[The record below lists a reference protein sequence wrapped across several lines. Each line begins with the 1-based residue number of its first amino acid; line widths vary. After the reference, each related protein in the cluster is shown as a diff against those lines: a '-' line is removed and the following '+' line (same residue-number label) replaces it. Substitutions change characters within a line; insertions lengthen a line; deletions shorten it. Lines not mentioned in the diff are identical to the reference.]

1 MTGQAIAGVL
11 PCIAQIVSVLSVP
24 ENDAPNMTAGQ
35 ESPKS
40 AFAYFLAS
48 MLVSAITL
56 VAFLFL
62 LKNTASKS
70 AIKATTN
77 GIEDAEE
84 EETVVGLWILFR
96 KLRFMALAIF
106 LSFAITMVFPIFT
119 QAILSVHPKDTAPRL
134 LKPACFIPLAF
145 LVWNVGDLAGRLV
158 TAVPRSTLVYW
169 PRTLFLLSVLR
180 LVFVPLYL
188 LCNVHGK
195 GAAVN
200 SDAFYLIIV
209 QLLFGFTNGY
219 IGSNCMMGIGVWVDP
234 EEREAAGGF
243 MGLMLVGGLAV
254 GSLFSFFAS

>member
-24 ENDAPNMTAGQ
+24 EKDTPNMNAGQ

-40 AFAYFLAS
+40 AFAYFLTS
-48 MLVSAITL
+48 MLVSALTL
-56 VAFLFL
+56 LAFLFS

-70 AIKATTN
+70 TIKAATN
-77 GIEDAEE
+77 DLETAEE
-84 EETVVGLWILFR
+84 DELVVGLWTLFR
-96 KLRFMALAIF
+96 KLRFMALAVF
-106 LSFAITMVFPIFT
+106 LCFGITMVFPVFT
-119 QAILSVHPKDTAPRL
+119 QAILSVHPEDAAPRL

-145 LVWNVGDLAGRLV
+145 LVWNMGDLAGRLV
-158 TAVPRSTLVYW
+158 TAIPRSTLIHW
-169 PRTLFLLSVLR
+169 PRTILLLSILR
-180 LVFVPLYL
+180 LIFVPLYL

-200 SDAFYLIIV
+200 SDTFYLIFV
-209 QLLFGFTNGY
+209 QFLFGLTNGY
-219 IGSNCMMGIGVWVDP
+219 IGSNCMMGIGVWVDT

-243 MGLMLVGGLAV
+243 MGLMIIGGLTV

>member
-24 ENDAPNMTAGQ
+24 EKDTPNMAAGQ

-40 AFAYFLAS
+40 AFAYFLTS
-48 MLVSAITL
+48 MLVSAVTL
-56 VAFLFL
+56 AAFLFS
-62 LKNTASKS
+62 LKNVASKG

-77 GIEDAEE
+77 GLEDAEE
-84 EETVVGLWILFR
+84 EETFVGLWTLFR
-96 KLRFMALAIF
+96 KLRFMALAVF
-106 LSFAITMVFPIFT
+106 LSFAITMVFPVFT

-158 TAVPRSTLVYW
+158 TGVPRSTLVYW
-169 PRTLFLLSVLR
+169 PRTLFLLSILR

-200 SDAFYLIIV
+200 SDAFYLMFV

-219 IGSNCMMGIGVWVDP
+219 IGSNCMMGIGVWVDT

-243 MGLMLVGGLAV
+243 MGLMIVGGLAV